1 MVCSMCIA
9 VTVYFHCSHQVL
21 VPHIA
26 LPLSQSQDH
35 ATLSAVHKLIETFVK
50 QANNKNG
57 NRLSVSYMT
66 GEKLVASYI
75 VIVASHTYVRITKG
89 HKYEICKFCVLFH

>member
-1 MVCSMCIA
+1 MRKA
-9 VTVYFHCSHQVL
+9 VTVYFHCSHRVL

-26 LPLSQSQDH
+26 LTLSQSQDH

-57 NRLSVSYMT
+57 NRLSVSYIT

-75 VIVASHTYVRITKG
+75 VIYIRTYN
-89 HKYEICKFCVLFH
+89 